1 MPSASSP
8 FDDRSRPVLDSHE
21 DPIGHVL
28 DDDASPAASSRFRI
42 RLAPEV
48 REHFATDDGTIE
60 LHTQRIRSV
69 RRDEIHLDVTL
80 TTLAHEVDPR

>member
-1 MPSASSP
+1 MPPASP
-8 FDDRSRPVLDSHE
+8 LHDPSRPVLDSHE

-28 DDDASPAASSRFRI
+28 DDDSSRPASSRFRV
-42 RLAPEV
+42 RLAPEA
-48 REHFATDDGTIE
+48 REHFETDDGTIE

-80 TTLAHEVDPR
+80 TTLAHEVDAR